1 MGRLEDADQDTGHGT
16 GKVSGDLVTPDPPPT
31 GRPPAWR
38 SSGGDRARS
47 IARVVG
53 ELLITF
59 GLVTLLFVV
68 YEIYWTDLI
77 SAGKQRDATAQL
89 DNQWGKPDVDPDTL
103 RRNHFEGLGEGDS
116 FAKLYV
122 PTFGPDYHFTII
134 EGTSEKV
141 LAIGPGHYTGS
152 AYPGGNGN
160 FAVAGHRVGHGGPFN
175 DIDLLN
181 SCDAIVVE
189 THDDWFVY
197 RVLPHKDEVDSWA
210 TGKGLEPR
218 CRGVAP
224 LGDPAGPS
232 AAYRSVYGQEIVDP
246 SDGSVVAPVPHN
258 LEVGN
263 AGAQVGLLTMTT
275 CNPRFSDRQRL
286 IVHAVLVHQIPKG
299 QLAPGQLPDEMKES

>member
-141 LAIGPGHYTGS
+141 LAIGPGHYTG
-152 AYPGGNGN
+152 YGLPRRQRQLRRRGPPGRPRRSVQRHRPVELVRRDRRRDARRLVRLPGAPAQGRGRQL
-160 FAVAGHRVGHGGPFN
+160 GHR
-175 DIDLLN
+175 
-181 SCDAIVVE
+181 
-189 THDDWFVY
+189 
-197 RVLPHKDEVDSWA
+197 
-210 TGKGLEPR
+210 
-218 CRGVAP
+218 
-224 LGDPAGPS
+224 
-232 AAYRSVYGQEIVDP
+232 Q
-246 SDGSVVAPVPHN
+246 GS
-258 LEVGN
+258 
-263 AGAQVGLLTMTT
+263 
-275 CNPRFSDRQRL
+275 
-286 IVHAVLVHQIPKG
+286 
-299 QLAPGQLPDEMKES
+299 